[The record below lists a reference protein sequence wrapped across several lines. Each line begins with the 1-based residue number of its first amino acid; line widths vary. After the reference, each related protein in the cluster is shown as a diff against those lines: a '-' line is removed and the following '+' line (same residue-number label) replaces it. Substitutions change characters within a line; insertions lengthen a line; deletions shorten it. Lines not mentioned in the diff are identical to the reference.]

1 MARLLLLF
9 SCPSFGSGENEI
21 LLRRRIAEKNWQS
34 SDKGTFAPGKGNTM
48 KDLHMAEELIRHDYN
63 PARPHVAIASTDGES
78 INQPLGKALSLLIYR
93 AGAAEPELVERRA
106 IPIPSKGLGRWM
118 ELGKVLSDC
127 GWLLVP
133 GIGEAPF
140 KILVNKG
147 IMVYI
152 VEGLIVDALRLIV
165 TGGNLHSM
173 ARPEILARPAV
184 RQQAGIRCTSS
195 VCGGGGRGCYES

>member
-1 MARLLLLF
+1 
-9 SCPSFGSGENEI
+9 
-21 LLRRRIAEKNWQS
+21 
-34 SDKGTFAPGKGNTM
+34 M
-48 KDLHMAEELIRHDYN
+48 KKLHMADELVRRELN
-63 PARPHVAIASTDGES
+63 PARPFVAVASTDGKR
-78 INQPLGKALSLLIYR
+78 INQPLGKALSLCIYR
-93 AGAAEPELVERRA
+93 AGTVDPHLVEQRS

-118 ELGKVLSDC
+118 ELAKVLHDC

-133 GIGEAPF
+133 NIGEAPF

-152 VEGLIVDALRLIV
+152 IEGLITDALSRIRS
-165 TGGNLHSM
+165 GGDLNAM
-173 ARPEILARPAV
+173 ARPEVLERPAN

>member
-1 MARLLLLF
+1 MR
-9 SCPSFGSGENEI
+9 
-21 LLRRRIAEKNWQS
+21 
-34 SDKGTFAPGKGNTM
+34 DTM
-48 KDLHMAEELIRHDYN
+48 KELHMADELIRHDFN
-63 PARPHVAIASTDGES
+63 PNRPYVAIASMDGES

-93 AGAAEPELVERRA
+93 ASALEPELVERRT

-118 ELGKVLSDC
+118 ELGKILSDC

-147 IMVYI
+147 IMVYLI
-152 VEGLIVDALRLIV
+152 EGLIADALHWIR
-165 TGGNLHSM
+165 TGGNLNSM
-173 ARPEILARPAV
+173 ARPEILERPAS